1 VSAPRPDPREGLVET
16 MRGEGGAVVRLD
28 RHLDRLLASAA
39 ALGLEV
45 PDRTALGDAVRRA
58 VAAEGSPHQRVRLV
72 AAPGMPARV
81 EVRPEP
87 PLEAAPAG
95 VSAAALRGAWRPGE
109 RLAEHK
115 LASLAGHAWA
125 RHEAERR
132 GAERALLLDELG
144 RLGEADGA
152 SVVCV
157 LGGEWVAAPAEGLLA
172 GTTLAALAAERA
184 VRREALGEPEW
195 RAADEILLLSAV
207 RGVVAAVRCDGAPVG
222 SGRPGPAAREA
233 LDRLRA
239 LAATDRL
246 AAADDGRADGA

>member
-1 VSAPRPDPREGLVET
+1 
-16 MRGEGGAVVRLD
+16 
-28 RHLDRLLASAA
+28 
-39 ALGLEV
+39 
-45 PDRTALGDAVRRA
+45 
-58 VAAEGSPHQRVRLV
+58 
-72 AAPGMPARV
+72 
-81 EVRPEP
+81 
-87 PLEAAPAG
+87 
-95 VSAAALRGAWRPGE
+95 
-109 RLAEHK
+109 
-115 LASLAGHAWA
+115 
-125 RHEAERR
+125 
-132 GAERALLLDELG
+132 
-144 RLGEADGA
+144 
-152 SVVCV
+152 V